1 MGGRHNGTHC
11 YRTGCAQDKAPFAQE
26 RIGVYDSRAVA
37 VAYAGS
43 TWQVKKMKEL
53 TAQLKKAREAG
64 DTNQVSR
71 LEAEG
76 QAWQSDL
83 KRQGF
88 GTAPVEDLLAEIADD
103 LPTILE
109 AAGVTSIISKWNKTE
124 LDKHPHAVQVD
135 VTMRLVD
142 AFQPNETQRRRAI
155 EIQKMK
161 PQKIKE

>member
-1 MGGRHNGTHC
+1 MAIVTIGRTP
-11 YRTGCAQDKAPFAQE
+11 CAQDKTSLPQE

-43 TWQVKKMKEL
+43 TWQVKKMKDL
-53 TAQLKKAREAG
+53 TVQLKKAREAA
-64 DTNQVSR
+64 DTNRVSQ

-76 QAWQSDL
+76 RAWQSDL
-83 KRQGF
+83 KQQGF
-88 GTAPVEDLLAEIADD
+88 GTAPVDDLLAEIASD
-103 LPTILE
+103 LPRIFE
-109 AAGVTSIISKWNKTE
+109 AAGVTGIISKWNKTE
-124 LDKHPHAVQVD
+124 LDKHPHAVRVD

-155 EIQKMK
+155 EIQKTK